1 METKKGYRA
10 VAKYIL
16 VSPSKVRPV
25 ADLVR
30 GKGYVEAVAI
40 LEAMPQKGAR
50 LILKVLKSAGANALN
65 QNRKLDEDSLV
76 ISCLKIDDG
85 PRLKRVW
92 PRSHGKRDLKR
103 VWPRSHGKRDIL
115 LRRMSHITV
124 VVDEKVGR

>member
-65 QNRKLDEDSLV
+65 QNRKLRSMTVLV
-76 ISCLKIDDG
+76 SRESGRVPMESVTYSSGGCLI
-85 PRLKRVW
+85 
-92 PRSHGKRDLKR
+92 
-103 VWPRSHGKRDIL
+103 
-115 LRRMSHITV
+115 
-124 VVDEKVGR
+124 

>member
-10 VAKYIL
+10 IAKYIL

-30 GKGYVEAVAI
+30 GKGYEEAVAI

-65 QNRKLDEDSLV
+65 QNRKLDEESLYV
-76 ISCLKIDDG
+76 SCLKIDEG

-92 PRSHGKRDLKR
+92 A
-103 VWPRSHGKRDIL
+103 RSHGKRDIL
-115 LRRMSHITV
+115 LKRMSHITV